1 MILNTGL
8 MKILL
13 NSREEEFGKEKMSV
27 SEMLLLKKFSFRMRI
42 IKINNILISKDDY
55 DSTLI
60 HDGDKI
66 EMLYLMSG
74 G

>member
-1 MILNTGL
+1 

-13 NSREEEFGKEKMSV
+13 NNREEEFNKDLISV
-27 SEMLLLKKFSFRMRI
+27 NEMLIIKKFSFKMRI
-42 IKINNILISKDDY
+42 IKINGTLIRRDEY

-60 HDGDKI
+60 HEGDDVQ
-66 EMLYLMSG
+66 MLYLMSG

>member
-1 MILNTGL
+1 

-13 NSREEEFGKEKMSV
+13 NGREEDFGNDKISI
-27 SEMLLLKKFSFRMRI
+27 SEMLLVKKFSFRMRI
-42 IKINNILISKDDY
+42 IKINDLLIRKDLY
-55 DSTLI
+55 DTTFI
-60 HDGDKI
+60 HDGDKV